1 MNGNWAA
8 WSIKHKQV
16 VYFFAVL
23 VAAMGLFSYF
33 TLGRQ
38 EDPSFSV
45 KQMVISTS
53 WPGATSKQMEMQVT
67 DKIEKVVQ
75 TVPDVDYVTSYSRPG
90 VSVVN
95 VFLKNSTPASQ
106 MKSRW
111 QEVRNLVADNKRD
124 LPADIY
130 GPYFNDHFDDVYGN
144 VYAITS
150 DSFSY
155 EEMRRV
161 ASKIKDMFVQVP
173 DVKKSSSWA
182 CSLKKSIFRST
193 TRNWPSSA

>member
-1 MNGNWAA
+1 
-8 WSIKHKQV
+8 
-16 VYFFAVL
+16 
-23 VAAMGLFSYF
+23 MGLFSYF

-95 VFLKNSTPASQ
+95 VF
-106 MKSRW
+106 
-111 QEVRNLVADNKRD
+111 
-124 LPADIY
+124 
-130 GPYFNDHFDDVYGN
+130 
-144 VYAITS
+144 
-150 DSFSY
+150 
-155 EEMRRV
+155 
-161 ASKIKDMFVQVP
+161 
-173 DVKKSSSWA
+173 
-182 CSLKKSIFRST
+182 
-193 TRNWPSSA
+193 